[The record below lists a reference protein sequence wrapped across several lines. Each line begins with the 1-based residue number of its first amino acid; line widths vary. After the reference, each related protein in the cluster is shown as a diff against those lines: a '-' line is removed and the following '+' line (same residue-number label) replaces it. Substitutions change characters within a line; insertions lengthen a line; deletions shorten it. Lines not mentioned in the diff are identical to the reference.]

1 MTTRASET
9 ETAAKAALA
18 EFAAGL
24 DGKRPEPWVVEMA
37 ARIAKVALDKTVKQ
51 DISFDDEECAV
62 SFHLQLTNGYIM
74 LAELEI
80 DGNID
85 ASVYNH
91 ERRCVKRMPK
101 ATESEI
107 MALFQE

>member
-1 MTTRASET
+1 MATRST
-9 ETAAKAALA
+9 EIEAATKAALA
-18 EFAAGL
+18 EFAEGL

-37 ARIAKVALDKTVKQ
+37 ARIVNEALAKTVKH

-62 SFHLQLTNGYIM
+62 SFDLELSNGHLI
-74 LAELEI
+74 LAELWS
-80 DGNID
+80 DGSID

-101 ATESEI
+101 ASESD
-107 MALFQE
+107 MLALFQE